1 MNPEKVI
8 PIIQKLKTLTTVEE
22 CKVFKN
28 EFEKYEHFLDSKE
41 VVRIKEEILSQI
53 IKIKGWGK

>member
-1 MNPEKVI
+1 MNPEIVI

-22 CKVFKN
+22 CKAFKN
-28 EFEKYEHFLDSKE
+28 EFKKYEHFLEGKE